1 MNRYT
6 KKRSPFSGKRG
17 YFFLTAVAAFAL
29 TNILITANAQN
40 SELSGKE
47 VVDKVCINCHGTGAN
62 GAPKIG
68 DKEAWSKRAEL
79 GLTSLTENALQ
90 GIRNMPAHGGHPEL
104 SDLEIERAIT
114 YMVNHSGGNWV
125 APVSTNELSNELSG
139 EQVVKLQCSK
149 CHASGV
155 MGAPRIGNLTEW
167 LPRIKKGID
176 YLVHSAI
183 HGHGGMPSRGGL
195 SDLTDNEIRKAI
207 LYMYSPATAQD
218 STSYKKVEAVQ
229 VGPGH
234 MTAGGMDIFLGV
246 VSAQSILA
254 YPKGSPER
262 SMHGGV
268 PHGPDF
274 YHVNVTIW
282 NHATN
287 APINDAQVTVQITD
301 PETGEVVGSKKLE
314 SIVAGTGSY
323 GIYVHME
330 KNTSYVFNVK
340 VQVPSSATE
349 ADARFEYQID

>member
-6 KKRSPFSGKRG
+6 KKRSPFSRRRG
-17 YFFLTAVAAFAL
+17 YFFLTVLAAFAL
-29 TNILITANAQN
+29 TNMLTTANAQT
-40 SELSGKE
+40 SELSGAE
-47 VVDKVCINCHGTGAN
+47 VVNKVCIKCHGTGAK

-68 DKEAWSKRAEL
+68 DQQAWSKRAQQ

-114 YMVNHSGGNWV
+114 YMVNHSGGHWV
-125 APVSTNELSNELSG
+125 APVSTKELTSELSG
-139 EQVVKLQCSK
+139 EEVVRMQCSK

-195 SDLTDNEIRKAI
+195 SDLTDNEIRNAI
-207 LYMYSPATAQD
+207 LYMYSPATAQE
-218 STSYKKVEAVQ
+218 SKPYKEVEAVL

-234 MTAGGMDIFLGV
+234 MTADGMDVFLGV
-246 VSAQSILA
+246 VSAQSIRL
-254 YPKGSPER
+254 YPPGSPER
-262 SMHGGV
+262 TMHGGV
-268 PHGPDF
+268 PNGPDV

-282 NHATN
+282 NHETN
-287 APINDAQVTVQITD
+287 APVNGAQVSIQIKDKDTGTVDVSRT
-301 PETGEVVGSKKLE
+301 LE
-314 SIVAGTGSY
+314 RIVAGTGSY
-323 GIYVHME
+323 GAYVHMV
-330 KNTSYVFNVK
+330 KNKSYVVDVK
-340 VQVPSSATE
+340 VRVPATSTE
-349 ADARFEYQID
+349 ANASFEYQID